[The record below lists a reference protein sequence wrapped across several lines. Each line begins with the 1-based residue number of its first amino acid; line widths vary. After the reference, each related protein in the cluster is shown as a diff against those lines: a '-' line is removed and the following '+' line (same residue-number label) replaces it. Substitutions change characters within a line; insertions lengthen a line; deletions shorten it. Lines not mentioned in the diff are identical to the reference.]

1 MAITESA
8 LELMAQGDTLE
19 GQKLLFSGE
28 PAPDDRLTRLNRCLY
43 GAGREDGHD
52 LIEDEQERLL
62 ERLPQT
68 RGAAQ
73 AVLLYDLGCIA
84 LYEDDILEAKQRF
97 AEVLKLEPGNRF
109 ARHNLAYA
117 NELLAEHEQ
126 AKAQYSAVL
135 DQDPGFILSRMNL
148 ALLGMQLG
156 EVERGLEELRALHQQ
171 NPRNMGVLLY
181 LCRSLLA
188 SGARDDAQAVLDLLE
203 RRRDWEEYLDLRECQ
218 AFALYVLDKDAEAE
232 AAFRG
237 LVEANG
243 NNLFARLGL
252 IKVLAARGNFQDL
265 GTQLERY
272 QALHPPES
280 VQPILDDV
288 RAL

>member
-1 MAITESA
+1 MATTDSA
-8 LELMAQGDTLE
+8 LELMAKGDTLE
-19 GQKLLFSGE
+19 GQKRLFSG
-28 PAPDDRLTRLNRCLY
+28 ALAQDDPLTRLNRCLY
-43 GAGREDGHD
+43 GTGREEGHD
-52 LIEDEQERLL
+52 PIEDEQERLL

-73 AVLLYDLGCIA
+73 AVLLYNLGCIA
-84 LYEDDILEAKQRF
+84 LHGDDILDAKQRF
-97 AEVLKLEPGNRF
+97 AEVLKLDSGNRF

-117 NELLAEHEQ
+117 NELLAEYEP

-135 DQDPGFILSRMNL
+135 EQDPGFVLSRMNL
-148 ALLGMQLG
+148 ALLRLQLG
-156 EVERGLEELRALHQQ
+156 EVERGLEELRALRQQ
-171 NPRNMGVLLY
+171 HPRNMGVLLY

-188 SGARDDAQAVLDLLE
+188 GGARDDAQAVLDLLE
-203 RRRDWEEYLDLRECQ
+203 RRRDWEEYLDLRECH
-218 AFALYVLDKDAEAE
+218 AFALYLLDKGAAAES
-232 AAFRG
+232 AFRG

-243 NNLFARLGL
+243 DNLFARLGL
-252 IKVLAARGNFQDL
+252 IKVLASRGNFQEL
-265 GTQLERY
+265 GEQLERY

>member
-1 MAITESA
+1 MAITDSA

-19 GQKLLFSGE
+19 GQKRLFSGE
-28 PAPDDRLTRLNRCLY
+28 PAPDDRLTRINRCLY
-43 GAGREDGHD
+43 GMGHEDGHD
-52 LIEDEQERLL
+52 LVEEEQERLL

-84 LYEDDILEAKQRF
+84 LYEDDILDAKQRF

-117 NELLAEHEQ
+117 NELLAEYEQ

-135 DQDPGFILSRMNL
+135 EQDPGFVLSRMNL
-148 ALLGMQLG
+148 ALLRMQLG

-181 LCRSLLA
+181 LCRSLLD
-188 SGARDDAQAVLDLLE
+188 SGTRDDAQAVLELLE
-203 RRRDWEEYLDLRECQ
+203 RRRDWEEYLDLRECH
-218 AFALYVLDKDAEAE
+218 AFALYVLDKRAEAE

-243 NNLFARLGL
+243 SNLFAHLGL
-252 IKVLAARGNFQDL
+252 IKVLASRGNFQEL
-265 GTQLERY
+265 GAQLERY

-280 VQPILDDV
+280 VQAILDDV